1 MWPAAR
7 PPTTTQVGEAFDI
20 DVGELRSR
28 EGGFEADAFTD
39 GRWFVKQWR
48 HDTPD
53 ERALALTR
61 DLAARGL
68 PVPGA
73 VRAVDGRYS
82 AEHDGKRYAV
92 FPYVSGHN
100 ATWDHQAE
108 IAAVMRDLHA
118 IADIDLPRLDW
129 VAGAQTYGPML
140 RELVDHP
147 WLAKYRG
154 EVEAHVYRLEA
165 ALARARSIDVPQ
177 VVCHYDLQPH
187 NVLVDDDGRLVAVVD
202 WCWGE
207 LAPREQ
213 DLFVAFCGP
222 DPVGFLREY
231 AAEGIDLTH
240 LEYMLLERSIRYAT
254 GRVEHEVEPEF
265 VEEHGFD
272 WCRRIDSMLDLARPF
287 T

>member
-1 MWPAAR
+1 MWPDAR
-7 PPTTTQVGEAFDI
+7 PPTATEVSEAFDI
-20 DVGELRSR
+20 DVGELRSC
-28 EGGFEADAFTD
+28 EGGFEADVFTD
-39 GRWFVKQWR
+39 GRWFVKLWR
-48 HDTPD
+48 HNSPD

-61 DLAARGL
+61 DLAKRGL
-68 PVPGA
+68 PVPDA
-73 VRAVDGRYS
+73 VLSIDGRYT

-118 IADIDLPRLDW
+118 IADADLPRLDW
-129 VAGAQTYGPML
+129 IAGAENYCPML
-140 RELVDHP
+140 RELADHP

-154 EVEAHVYRLEA
+154 EVEAHADRLEA
-165 ALARARSIDVPQ
+165 VLERARTIDVPQ
-177 VVCHYDLQPH
+177 VVCHYDMQPH
-187 NVLVDDDGRLVAVVD
+187 NVIVDNGRLVAVVD

-222 DPVGFLREY
+222 DPVGFLRDY
-231 AAEGIDLTH
+231 GAEGIDLTH

-254 GRVEHEVEPEF
+254 GRVEHEVEREF
-265 VEEHGFD
+265 VDQHGFD

>member
-1 MWPAAR
+1 MWPAVR
-7 PPTTTQVGEAFDI
+7 PPTTTQVLEAYAI
-20 DVGELRSR
+20 EVGEIRPLA
-28 EGGFEADAFTD
+28 GGFEADVFTD
-39 GRWFVKQWR
+39 GRWFVKLWR

-61 DLAARGL
+61 ELETRGF

-73 VRAVDGRYS
+73 VRAVDGRFT

-92 FPYVSGHN
+92 FPYVSGHS
-100 ATWDHQAE
+100 ATWDHQTQ
-108 IAAVMRDLHA
+108 IAAIMRDLHA
-118 IADIDLPRLDW
+118 IRDLDLPRLDW
-129 VAGAQTYGPML
+129 IAGAQTYGPML

-147 WLAKYRG
+147 WLAKYRS
-154 EVEAHVYRLEA
+154 EVEAHVDRLEA
-165 ALARARSIDVPQ
+165 ALARARTIEVPQ
-177 VVCHYDLQPH
+177 VVCHYDMQPH
-187 NVLVDDDGRLVAVVD
+187 NVLVGEDGRVVAVVD

-213 DLFVAFCGP
+213 DLFVAFCGQ
-222 DPVGFLREY
+222 DPVGFLRDY
-231 AAEGIDLTH
+231 VAESINLTH

-254 GRVEHEVEPEF
+254 GRVEHGVEREF
-265 VEEHGFD
+265 VDHHAFD